1 MPVRLWTTT
10 KIGKIASLPNS
21 VKAVLSENK
30 QVISVAFTALIQTLT
45 SDPQMINIIYK
56 ILTANDPTIICFSY
70 WKICWIIK
78 AVIKLEK

>member
-56 ILTANDPTIICFSY
+56 NTDCEWSNYNLLLLSKNMLNY
-70 WKICWIIK
+70 
-78 AVIKLEK
+78 